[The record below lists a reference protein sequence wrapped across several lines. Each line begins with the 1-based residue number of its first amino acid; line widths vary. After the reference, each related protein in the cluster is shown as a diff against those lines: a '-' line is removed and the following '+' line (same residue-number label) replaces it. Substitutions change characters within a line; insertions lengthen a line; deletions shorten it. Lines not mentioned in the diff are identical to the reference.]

1 MGAVLEGKVKSI
13 TNFGAFIALPE
24 NKTGMV
30 HISEIANAYVSDI
43 RQHLTEGQDVK
54 VMVINLD
61 GGKVNLS
68 IKRLE
73 PKPQAPARPNFRREG
88 GEGRPERPD
97 RGNFRRENNAPQQQ
111 RTAPVRAAAPVPPP
125 APKTKDQ
132 QFEDMMKAFMSES
145 DSKLSGIIEDL
156 DFSVRTY
163 NCLKRAQ
170 INTVGDLV
178 AKTMDEM
185 IKVRNLGKKSLE
197 EIIEKLDEMGLHLK
211 DQAD

>member
-1 MGAVLEGKVKSI
+1 MEETNNSMELTVGAVLEGKVKSI
-13 TNFGAFIALPE
+13 TNFGAFIALPD

-30 HISEIANAYVSDI
+30 HISEIANAYVNDI

-73 PKPQAPARPNFRREG
+73 PKPQAAGRPNFRREG
-88 GEGRPERPD
+88 GENREGRPERQD
-97 RGNFRRENNAPQQQ
+97 RNNNYRSNPAP
-111 RTAPVRAAAPVPPP
+111 RTAPARAAAPVPPP

-145 DSKLSGIIEDL
+145 DSKLSGMRADH
-156 DFSVRTY
+156 RT
-163 NCLKRAQ
+163 
-170 INTVGDLV
+170 
-178 AKTMDEM
+178 
-185 IKVRNLGKKSLE
+185 KSRRR
-197 EIIEKLDEMGLHLK
+197 
-211 DQAD
+211 